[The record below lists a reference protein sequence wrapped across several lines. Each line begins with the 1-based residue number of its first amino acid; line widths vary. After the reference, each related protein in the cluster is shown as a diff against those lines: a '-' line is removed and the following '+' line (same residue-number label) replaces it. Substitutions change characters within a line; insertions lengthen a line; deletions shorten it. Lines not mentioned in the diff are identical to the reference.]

1 MNRLH
6 PISLHFIME
15 LEQLD
20 GTTANTIQASYRVTS
35 VPRMIDEMVFNSLR
49 ASADYIEIHLAL
61 PSMVEIR
68 DNGTGI
74 RLAQLTQ
81 ISESSCKSSLFYISM
96 LADLTIVSKSLQD
109 PCYKL
114 TLQHSPPRPSSSLLK
129 PGTVIRISNLYSR
142 LPVRKH
148 EISSP
153 NSIVS
158 STKDLIYRYSLLHSD
173 TSFKLYSY
181 AELISWYPACKDI
194 STRLKDSIP
203 YELKEIQYT
212 GRCITLRGFIS
223 DIFHCIPHS
232 KEQHLYIHSRPV
244 SCKIIEDCIKTAYSE
259 VLSSV
264 MVHDAE
270 KHRFKHPVYVIELK
284 VEGEVEVLPSG
295 EKLEVNFGNMYG
307 VGEDVCRAIEKF
319 LDVKLER
326 KGSEFERT
334 DKKNVGFKL
343 DFKKYT
349 FCSEIDDDELVRK
362 CDEGLELHKAKRLK
376 TEKKDFSSLF
386 SSHLLQKPHIPISR
400 SPPQPL
406 IPLKPLSYLMPA
418 SLQNY
423 TEQASL
429 EFSVPDYLHQTSST
443 IQISSLKSCRVIGL
457 IQNEFILVITPD
469 ETVIIVDQHAA
480 HERVRPEKFETEVL
494 SHISA
499 SPCDEFLALSDRE
512 SLLLKNSEDY
522 IKRWS
527 FEYRHIR
534 NGIQLS
540 KVPKVFETVLQP
552 HEILLLCDSRDSIPD
567 PIHRA
572 LKSKACK
579 GAIKFGDSISASQAS
594 QIMKELSE
602 CRQAFFCAH
611 GRPSVHALHKGLLKS
626 AMLPYPKL
634 IR

>member
-1 MNRLH
+1 
-6 PISLHFIME
+6 ME

-35 VPRMIDEMVFNSLR
+35 VARMIDEMVFNSLK

-74 RLAQLTQ
+74 SLAQLTQ
-81 ISESSCKSSLFYISM
+81 ISESCCKSSLFYISM

-114 TLQHSPPRPSSSLLK
+114 TLQHSPPKPSSSLLK
-129 PGTVIRISNLYSR
+129 PGTVIRLSNIYSR

-153 NSIVS
+153 NSIIS

-181 AELISWYPACKDI
+181 ADLISCYPVCKDI
-194 STRLKDSIP
+194 SSRLKDSIP
-203 YELKEIQYT
+203 YKLKEIHYT
-212 GRCITLRGFIS
+212 GRYITLRGYIS
-223 DIFHCIPHS
+223 DIFNCIPHS
-232 KEQHLYIHSRPV
+232 KEQHLYIYSRPV
-244 SCKIIEDCIKTAYSE
+244 SCKLIEDCIKSAYSE

-270 KHRFKHPVYVIELK
+270 KHRFKYPVYVIELK
-284 VEGEVEVLPSG
+284 VEGEVEILPNG
-295 EKLEVNFGNMYG
+295 EKLEVNFGNKYR
-307 VGEDVCRAIEKF
+307 VGEDVYRALEKF
-319 LDVKLER
+319 LEVKLER

-334 DKKNVGFKL
+334 EKKNVGFKL

-376 TEKKDFSSLF
+376 TEKKDFSLLA
-386 SSHLLQKPHIPISR
+386 SSHLLQKPYIPLSR
-400 SPPQPL
+400 SPPSSI
-406 IPLKPLSYLMPA
+406 IPLKPLSDLMPP

-423 TEQASL
+423 KEQTSL

-443 IQISSLKSCRVIGL
+443 IQISSLKSCRLIGL

-469 ETVIIVDQHAA
+469 ETIIIVDQHAA
-480 HERVRPEKFETEVL
+480 HERVRLEKFEAEL
-494 SHISA
+494 HSCISPF
-499 SPCDEFLALSDRE
+499 PCDEFLALSDRE
-512 SLLLKNSEDY
+512 SLLIKNSEDY
-522 IKRWS
+522 IMRWS
-527 FEYRHIR
+527 FEYRYIR

-540 KVPKVFETVLQP
+540 KVPRVFETVLQP

-567 PIHRA
+567 PIHRV

-579 GAIKFGDSISASQAS
+579 GAIKFGDSLSASQAS
-594 QIMKELSE
+594 QIMKELSD

>member
-1 MNRLH
+1 
-6 PISLHFIME
+6 ME

-35 VPRMIDEMVFNSLR
+35 VARMIDEMIFNSLQ

-61 PSMVEIR
+61 PSIVEIR

-81 ISESSCKSSLFYISM
+81 ISESCSKSSLFYISM

-129 PGTVIRISNLYSR
+129 PGTVIRLSNIYSR
-142 LPVRKH
+142 LPVRRY

-153 NSIVS
+153 SSIVS

-181 AELISWYPACKDI
+181 AEVISCYPACKDI
-194 STRLKDSIP
+194 SSRLKDSIP
-203 YELKEIQYT
+203 YELKEIQYS
-212 GRCITLRGFIS
+212 GRYITLRGFIS

-232 KEQHLYIHSRPV
+232 KEQHLYIYSRPV
-244 SCKIIEDCIKTAYSE
+244 FCQLIEDCIKTAYSE
-259 VLSSV
+259 VLSSE
-264 MVHDAE
+264 MVHDDE
-270 KHRFKHPVYVIELK
+270 KHRFKYPVYVIELK
-284 VEGEVEVLPSG
+284 VEGEVEIIPSG
-295 EKLEVNFGNMYG
+295 EKLEVNFGNKYG
-307 VGEDVCRAIEKF
+307 VGQDVYRAIEKF
-319 LDVKLER
+319 LDVRLER

-334 DKKNVGFKL
+334 DKKHVGLKL

-362 CDEGLELHKAKRLK
+362 CDQGLELHKAKRLK
-376 TEKKDFSSLF
+376 TEKKDFSSMI
-386 SSHLLQKPHIPISR
+386 SSHLLQKPLTPLPR
-400 SPPQPL
+400 SPPQPIIPL
-406 IPLKPLSYLMPA
+406 IPPKPLSDLMPA
-418 SLQNY
+418 SLQSY
-423 TEQASL
+423 TEQTSL

-443 IQISSLKSCRVIGL
+443 IEISSIKSCRVIGL
-457 IQNEFILVITPD
+457 IQNEFILVMTPD

-480 HERVRPEKFETEVL
+480 HERVRLEKFETEVL

-499 SPCDEFLALSDRE
+499 THCDEFLALSDRE
-512 SLLLKNSEDY
+512 SLLIKNSEDY

-527 FEYRHIR
+527 FEYKHIR

-567 PIHRA
+567 PIHRV

-626 AMLPYPKL
+626 GMLPYPKL